1 MPLSGDVLQEVKEGD
16 ISEELVK
23 KFDEEKYALTL
34 DVIFLL
40 FTYLLFFL
48 SLSLALSPFSFRRL
62 EQQRRK
68 ERNEA
73 HLYMTVEVY
82 QDDDFQSHQRADLI
96 DFDDIKGG

>member
-1 MPLSGDVLQEVKEGD
+1 MQKSML
-16 ISEELVK
+16 
-23 KFDEEKYALTL
+23 FM
-34 DVIFLL
+34 IFIFVL
-40 FTYLLFFL
+40 FTYSLFPLPCF
-48 SLSLALSPFSFRRL
+48 SLSPLFSRRL

-82 QDDDFQSHQRADLI
+82 QEDDFQSHQRADLI

>member
-1 MPLSGDVLQEVKEGD
+1 MQKSML
-16 ISEELVK
+16 
-23 KFDEEKYALTL
+23 FM
-34 DVIFLL
+34 IFIFVL
-40 FTYLLFFL
+40 FTYSVFPLPC
-48 SLSLALSPFSFRRL
+48 SPFFSRRQ

-82 QDDDFQSHQRADLI
+82 QEDDFQSHQRADLI